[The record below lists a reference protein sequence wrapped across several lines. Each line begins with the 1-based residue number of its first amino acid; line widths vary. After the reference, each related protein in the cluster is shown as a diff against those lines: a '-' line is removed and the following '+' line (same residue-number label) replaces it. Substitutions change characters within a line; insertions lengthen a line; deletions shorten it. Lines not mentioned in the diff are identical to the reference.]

1 MESALRAYLIAY
13 PTLTALIGGSS
24 TPRLYWNEIPQTAAD
39 PCVVLYLIA
48 SQTGAHMQGSDNLTD
63 NLVQINVRARDAVTM
78 WQVRD
83 AIKARLHAVRVTQ
96 GTTKLV
102 MFHQS
107 ERQSFEKPGTV
118 GYHTSQM
125 DFLVWSGSTV

>member
-13 PTLTALIGGSS
+13 APLTTLIGGSA
-24 TPRLYWNEIPQTAAD
+24 TPRLYWNEIPQAATD
-39 PCVVLYLIA
+39 PCVVMYLIA

-63 NLVQINVRARDAVTM
+63 NLVQIDVRALTAKSM
-78 WQVRD
+78 WDVRD
-83 AIKARLHAVRVTQ
+83 AIKARMHAQRVIQ

-107 ERQSFEKPGTV
+107 ERQRFEKPGTV